1 MKTLKQPY
9 REGPPGEQ
17 VQPPTNSQ
25 QGTEAFFQEPC
36 AQATLESDPPAS
48 VKASQGYSPGNL
60 MSDSGV
66 ESLSKATPKFLT
78 QETA

>member
-36 AQATLESDPPAS
+36 ALATLESDPPAS
-48 VKASQGYSPGNL
+48 VKAS
-60 MSDSGV
+60 
-66 ESLSKATPKFLT
+66 
-78 QETA
+78 